1 MTSSILPGGGFGL
14 RAGLGVA
21 RRLVTGWLPVLAML
35 GLLVLGWEMG
45 VAASGLPRTVLAP
58 PSAVVARIVNQPALF
73 IDNAGI
79 TLLEVGL
86 GFAIGVAL
94 GIVAAV
100 AIVHSRVVESAV
112 YPLVLTSQVIPTFAL
127 APLLV
132 LWLGFGLE
140 PKIAISVVLVFFPVT
155 VNMVK
160 GFRSVDPGIVALMR
174 SFRASRPVILRTV
187 LFPAALPFLFAALEL
202 AVTYSVLGAVF
213 AEWFGAFKG
222 LGKLTLVGQTRRQ
235 TDLMLAA
242 VLLVTMLALTLFAV
256 VRWAGRRA
264 TPWLAIEP
272 VRRFRGS
279 TAVATRNETP

>member
-1 MTSSILPGGGFGL
+1 MTSDGIPDIPGRTGSRLARKVIVGWVPAL
-14 RAGLGVA
+14 ALLGV
-21 RRLVTGWLPVLAML
+21 LVVL
-35 GLLVLGWEMG
+35 WEVG
-45 VAASGLPRTVLAP
+45 VVASGLPRTVLAP
-58 PSAVVARIVNQPALF
+58 PSAVIARIVNQPALF

-79 TLLEVGL
+79 TLLEVAL

-94 GIVAAV
+94 GVVAAV
-100 AIVHSRVVESAV
+100 AIVHSSVVESAV
-112 YPLVLTSQVIPTFAL
+112 YPLILTSQVIPTFAL

-160 GFRSVDPGIVALMR
+160 GFRSVDPGILALMR
-174 SFRASRPVILRTV
+174 SFRASRPAILRSV
-187 LFPAALPFLFAALEL
+187 LFPAALPYLFAALEL

-242 VLLVTMLALTLFAV
+242 VLLVTILALTLFAV
-256 VRWAGRRA
+256 VRAVGRRA
-264 TPWLAIEP
+264 TPWLAVEP
-272 VRRFRGS
+272 VRRLRPPAGES
-279 TAVATRNETP
+279 VRDGAR